1 MSACLLPKLS
11 ICVREGA
18 TNRIPIRFETDE
30 LVWVPIAG
38 LSQTAPLEVIT
49 TVPHNCP
56 DDWPVA
62 ITGVRRPRE
71 INAEMPLKDRA
82 FNRAKRV
89 SAEALQFN
97 KIDGSV
103 LSAYGGGG
111 HIVFY
116 KPFDYAPWPEA
127 RMEVKDRVGGNT
139 LAYYS
144 TDDNTLVFDPANDTF
159 WVEPGDTFGFSKG
172 VFDIEFFNSGAV
184 RAMCSVDSEF
194 IVLPEIT
201 TGHP

>member
-1 MSACLLPKLS
+1 MACNLPKLS

-18 TNRIPIRFETDE
+18 TNRIPLRFEVDE
-30 LVWVPIAG
+30 LVWVPIANIT
-38 LSQTAPLEVIT
+38 QTAPLEVET

-56 DDWPVA
+56 DEWGVA

-71 INAEMPLKDRA
+71 INAEMPLKDRS
-82 FNRAKRV
+82 FNRAKRTDV
-89 SAEALQFN
+89 DKLVFN

-103 LSAYGGGG
+103 LAPYGGGG
-111 HIVFY
+111 HVVFY
-116 KPFDYAPWPEA
+116 KPLDLTTFSEA
-127 RMEVKDRVGGNT
+127 RLEVKDRVGGT
-139 LAYYS
+139 QLAYYS
-144 TDDNTLVFDPANDTF
+144 TEDNTLVFDPVNNTF

-172 VFDIEFFNSGAV
+172 VFDLEFVNPGGEV
-184 RAMCSVDSEF
+184 RAMCSVDSTF